1 MFMLWDRS
9 TKGHRIPQRTKIRHK
24 TVRARSVEVLGYFQT
39 VDEVEA
45 PIQAQRLRE
54 ILPEE
59 PIARNQELV
68 DLHDI
73 TVDTKNL
80 ATRLGIG
87 LRPGT
92 GPAPHI
98 DHRLG
103 RDQSQQQR
111 DNLPR
116 RNCGILLQSLVIP
129 GRIGAHAAEG

>member
-1 MFMLWDRS
+1 M
-9 TKGHRIPQRTKIRHK
+9 
-24 TVRARSVEVLGYFQT
+24 LGYFKA